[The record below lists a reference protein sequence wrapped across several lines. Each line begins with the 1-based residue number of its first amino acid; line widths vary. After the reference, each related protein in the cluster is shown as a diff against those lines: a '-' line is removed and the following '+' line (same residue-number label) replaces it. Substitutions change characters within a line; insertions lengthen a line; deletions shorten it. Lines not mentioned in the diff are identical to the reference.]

1 MKLFN
6 ESWIVK
12 KYLKSLE
19 YIYILHKKNGGFLPT
34 GASLSISKWRL
45 CEIGIYLFIY
55 LLVYFNRDH
64 AYSWTLLYKN
74 TPCKYARISNNNYFS
89 SAVPRQVT

>member
-1 MKLFN
+1 MTPTF
-6 ESWIVK
+6 SW
-12 KYLKSLE
+12 
-19 YIYILHKKNGGFLPT
+19 
-34 GASLSISKWRL
+34 SKAHWKAND
-45 CEIGIYLFIY
+45 CDYFIYLFIG
-55 LLVYFNRDH
+55 LFNRDH